1 MTTAII
7 IIFLLPF
14 WILIKALA
22 VQLALLKVRFI
33 ILSKKI
39 ISGRSIKNARFKMR
53 IINSN
58 TTIKKTISHLT

>member
-22 VQLALLKVRFI
+22 VQFALLEVRFI
-33 ILSKKI
+33 ILRKKI
-39 ISGRSIKNARFKMR
+39 ISGR
-53 IINSN
+53 
-58 TTIKKTISHLT
+58 